1 MEVYVDVYSNSSMN
15 GKLNRATTC
24 TGYSAV
30 MGDLEKYIRT
40 HSRDES
46 DKLIL
51 PTGQELCTPLE
62 TKPKDRS

>member
-1 MEVYVDVYSNSSMN
+1 
-15 GKLNRATTC
+15 
-24 TGYSAV
+24 V

-51 PTGQELCTPLE
+51 PTGQELCTQLE